1 MANLNYFIQERVKL
15 NGKERGTS
23 FNVALPSASNHDERV
38 FSIASGSFSD
48 VVDFSNTV
56 GAGQFVSSSLM
67 YFRFTNHST
76 GSVILQVSS
85 STVIGVPHLTA

>member
-48 VVDFSNTV
+48 VVDFSNTLRC
-56 GAGQFVSSSLM
+56 FSLKD
-67 YFRFTNHST
+67 
-76 GSVILQVSS
+76 GSELWNVKTENVLIRSQKKLSIILKYQNRY
-85 STVIGVPHLTA
+85 LYK